1 MDPLRGNRPDEAI
14 TLGSASQIDSW
25 GLKEAPKAHV
35 SVLFGGIVIHWLK
48 ILKVSVKKKDT
59 VKNIL
64 HDVVKHFSTRRD
76 LNRLCNTRIVMDYIW
91 IIFSVIFW

>member
-35 SVLFGGIVIHWLK
+35 SVLFEEIVIHWLK
-48 ILKVSVKKKDT
+48 ILKPPEKK
-59 VKNIL
+59 IL
-64 HDVVKHFSTRRD
+64 SRTF
-76 LNRLCNTRIVMDYIW
+76 CMM
-91 IIFSVIFW
+91 